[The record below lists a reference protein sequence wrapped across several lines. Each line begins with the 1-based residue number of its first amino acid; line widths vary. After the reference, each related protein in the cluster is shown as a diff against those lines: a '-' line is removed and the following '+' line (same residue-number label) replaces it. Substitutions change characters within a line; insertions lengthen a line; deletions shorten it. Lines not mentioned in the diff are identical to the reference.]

1 MNALCAHLSR
11 AGKQLWRDQNGAG
24 AVEFSIVGSLFIVLV
39 LGVVQL
45 GWTLQVRNEMSR
57 AADQATRLVQ
67 LAPETSDADFEAR
80 VYSSLAG
87 YDPDRLEVDVGETT
101 VGTVEF
107 RTLYVEYG
115 LPVSIPGVPLS
126 VITLSQSRRIPVL

>member
-1 MNALCAHLSR
+1 MNAPCAHLSR
-11 AGKQLWRDQNGAG
+11 AAKQLWRDQNGAG

-39 LGVVQL
+39 LGIVQL
-45 GWTLQVRNEMSR
+45 GWALQVRNEMSR
-57 AADQATRLVQ
+57 AADQATRFVQ
-67 LAPETSDADFEAR
+67 LEPDTSDAEFEAR
-80 VYSSLAG
+80 VYSTLAD

-101 VGTVEF
+101 VGTMEF